1 MHLQRVQ
8 VPDFRV
14 LKDVD
19 ITFEKDFNPRVFPL
33 GSQNGGG
40 KSTLLQLIFVL
51 LHCSG
56 NSDSFLALKNLLS
69 GFDLH
74 QGEEQRV
81 LAIIDIWDGQKIV
94 ELEFFVR
101 KDFIVQQASNTSS
114 RPRKEN
120 RISFSVFT
128 ELKIVHNELNDL
140 SKEVK
145 RLQES
150 IKKIGSKYPELLS
163 PNASHIKDPDY
174 DDSSKS
180 FFVETLRT
188 QLLDLDIILETEDM
202 DKLALDLSPK
212 LEQAKSSLVD
222 RQKVI
227 NYKITSLNASIE
239 ALMSKLRL
247 ANIQYI
253 STYAAKDDEPDD
265 IALLCNIKNL
275 EMGAVEQFLNQLSS
289 KVFLAAPSTQVFLFL
304 SKKSRKSLFSDRNK
318 YYSFLEK
325 SNIKLSGLF
334 TYDFLAVD
342 LLIEYFKTA
351 RDRDFREAL
360 ETGEYGKSYQSLLK
374 DLELLLQ
381 DKKVNLRS
389 DFSGLTFTKNISGI
403 TVELEPEDL
412 SHGEL
417 KRLSIYIWL
426 KHNNIEDA
434 IVLMDE
440 IDIALHPD
448 WQYQIVS
455 DLIEWVPSNQYILAT
470 HSYEL
475 CNALTPSH
483 VKVLEPKL
491 TKRRSN

>member
-51 LHCSG
+51 LHCST
-56 NSDSFLALKNLLS
+56 NPERLLALKNFLN
-69 GFDLH
+69 GFSLRE
-74 QGEEQRV
+74 GEDKRV
-81 LAIIDIWDGQKIV
+81 LAIIDIWDGEKIV
-94 ELEFFVR
+94 NLEFFISSNNYI
-101 KDFIVQQASNTSS
+101 KKKINKFTAGKEQIDF
-114 RPRKEN
+114 
-120 RISFSVFT
+120 SFSEFTELENLKQKISRLPNEEKEVDSIIQKLQYVFKTKKVFT
-128 ELKIVHNELNDL
+128 EFPSDLKA
-140 SKEVK
+140 
-145 RLQES
+145 R
-150 IKKIGSKYPELLS
+150 
-163 PNASHIKDPDY
+163 
-174 DDSSKS
+174 
-180 FFVETLRT
+180 
-188 QLLDLDIILETEDM
+188 LLDLGIEIKEPTDNSLFLDDGAINKIFDDIKIQMFTQVITLPRKKEM
-202 DKLALDLSPK
+202 LSKIIDL
-212 LEQAKSSLVD
+212 
-222 RQKVI
+222 I
-227 NYKITSLNASIE
+227 IE
-239 ALMSKLRL
+239 YLRL
-247 ANIQYI
+247 SDIEYI
-253 STYAAKDDEPDD
+253 TVYSSSENEELENKAV
-265 IALLCNIKNL
+265 LCQIKNL
-275 EMGAVEQFLNQLSS
+275 SIDSARLFLSKLSD
-289 KVFLAAPSTQVFLFL
+289 KVFLAAPSTQIFLFL
-304 SKKSRKSLFSDRNK
+304 SNKSRKSLFDNNSI
-318 YYSFLEK
+318 YQSELA
-325 SNIKLSGLF
+325 NINSILSGLF

-342 LLIEYFKTA
+342 VLIESFKSA
-351 RDRDFREAL
+351 RDIDFREAL
-360 ETGEYGKSYQSLLK
+360 ATGKYGNNYKDLLK
-374 DLELLLQ
+374 DLEVLLQ

-417 KRLSIYIWL
+417 KRLSVYIWL

-440 IDIALHPD
+440 VDLALHPD

-455 DLIEWVPSNQYILAT
+455 DLLDWVPSNQYILAT

-491 TKRRSN
+491 IARSSD

>member
-19 ITFEKDFNPRVFPL
+19 ITFEKDFTPRVFPL

-40 KSTLLQLIFVL
+40 KSTLLQLVFVL

-56 NSDSFLALKNLLS
+56 NSDSFLALKNLLN

-74 QGEEQRV
+74 KGEDQRV
-81 LAIIDIWDGQKIV
+81 LAIINIWEGQKNL
-94 ELEFFVR
+94 ELEFFVC
-101 KDFIVQQASNTSS
+101 KDFIVEQASNTSNS
-114 RPRKEN
+114 TRKEK
-120 RISFSVFT
+120 RISFSVFAG
-128 ELKIVHNELNDL
+128 LKIAQKESTDL
-140 SKEVK
+140 SNKLK

-150 IKKIGSKYPELLS
+150 IKKIDSKYPELLS
-163 PNASHIKDPDY
+163 PNAAYVIDNDS
-174 DDSSKS
+174 DDSSKL
-180 FFVETLRT
+180 FFIETLRT
-188 QLLDLDIILETEDM
+188 QLLDLDIILETEDT
-202 DKLALDLSPK
+202 DKLSLDLPKK
-212 LEQAKSSLVD
+212 LEQAKSSLLD
-222 RQKVI
+222 KQKI
-227 NYKITSLNASIE
+227 SNYKITSLNAEIE
-239 ALMSKLRL
+239 LLKSKLKL
-247 ANIQYI
+247 AKTKYI
-253 STYAAKDDEPDD
+253 STYSAKDDESDD
-265 IALLCNIKNL
+265 IALLCKIKNL
-275 EMGAVEQFLNQLSS
+275 KTDLLQQFLSQLSR

-304 SKKSRKSLFSDRNK
+304 SKKSRKSLFSDRND
-318 YYSFLEK
+318 YYSFLTK
-325 SNIKLSGLF
+325 SNSKLSGLF

-360 ETGEYGKSYQSLLK
+360 KTGEYGNSYQNLLK

-389 DFSGLTFTKNISGI
+389 DFSGLTFTKKISGI

-426 KHNNIEDA
+426 KHNNIENA

-440 IDIALHPD
+440 VDLALHPD

-455 DLIEWVPSNQYILAT
+455 DLVEWSPSNQYILAT

-491 TKRRSN
+491 TERRSD